1 MIALNFFSKREFNTF
16 LKRTRE
22 HPRHVS
28 WRIHVL
34 EKLREKETF
43 PCKVFVTMEN
53 DTLYFFPLVIKC
65 DCGEVLHITP
75 SKEGLRLPAMEGME
89 IKVRKCLECCDRAYS
104 SCCGM

>member
-1 MIALNFFSKREFNTF
+1 MIALNFFSKRVSNSL

-22 HPRHVS
+22 QK
-28 WRIHVL
+28 IHVL

-43 PCKVFVTMEN
+43 PCKVFVTKEN

-65 DCGEVLHITP
+65 ECGQVLHITP

-89 IKVRKCLECCDRAYS
+89 IKVGKCLACCDRAYS